1 MKSRFEY
8 FIVTLGAVLSI
19 FVLANLWGFIEID
32 VWRFQAVILT
42 GIFCLEYIPDI
53 VKGQVSTA
61 RRIFYIVTLAMG
73 VIPQI
78 YLLFN
83 VPRMEWFY
91 GSLWTPG
98 DIICGTMA
106 ILAILLMT
114 HKKYGLAMPIIAAV
128 FIAYTLLGHFLP
140 SDFMGHTGFSF
151 SRMVSFTF
159 GPSAMYG
166 TIMITFARII
176 FLYMLFGAFLQVSGV
191 GEYLIQG
198 SLAVAGQF
206 RGGPAKVAIVS
217 SALLGTINGNSVANV
232 ATTGAITIPLMKRI
246 GYKPHFAGAV
256 EAVSSTGGQILPP
269 IMGAGAFIM
278 AEFLQVSY
286 AEVAIAAAIPAIL
299 YYLAV
304 FLMVDL
310 EAVKVGLKGVPRA
323 ELPSMK
329 MIIRKSVLIVPIL
342 LLVYQLIIAKT
353 SVTVAGISAIAC
365 SVLVSWFADKEN
377 RMGIK
382 KVYFALYEG
391 AKDSI
396 AIASVCA
403 TAGIIVGAVSMTGLG
418 TKFSSMVMSLAQGNM
433 LLLGIFTALICLVL
447 GMGLPTTAAYI
458 ITVTVAA
465 PALIKSGVL
474 PLAAHL
480 FVFYYAI
487 LSAITPPVAGAAYAG
502 ASIAKAPV
510 MRTGFTAVKLG
521 IVAYLVP
528 FFFIN
533 NQAIIAQGDAV
544 TIIQSICTAVLGVTL
559 IAMGAQNMTFR
570 GKQPNIIM
578 RAVYIIAALM
588 LLDPGK
594 TTDVFGL
601 ILAIGSIPVG
611 YLLNKIWPAKPQ
623 QEEV

>member
-1 MKSRFEY
+1 MNRLQHFTVS
-8 FIVTLGAVLSI
+8 LGALLSVI
-19 FVLANLWGFIEID
+19 VLANLWGLLEVDI
-32 VWRFQAVILT
+32 WRFQAILLAF
-42 GIFCLEYIPDI
+42 IFCIEYLPDI
-53 VKGQVSTA
+53 IKWKDN
-61 RRIFYIVTLAMG
+61 ILKKLYYIVSLLLG

-78 YLLFN
+78 YLVFN

-91 GSLWTPG
+91 GSVWTTG

-106 ILAILLMT
+106 IVSIIMLT
-114 HKKYGLAMPIIAAV
+114 HKKYGWAMPIIAMV
-128 FIAYTLLGHFLP
+128 FIAYTLLGHLLP
-140 SDFMGHTGFSF
+140 VQYMGHTGFSF
-151 SRMVSFTF
+151 SRMVSFTY

-166 TIMITFARII
+166 TVLITFARII
-176 FLYMLFGAFLQVSGV
+176 FLYMLFGAFLQASGV

-198 SLAVAGQF
+198 SLAIAGQF
-206 RGGPAKVAIVS
+206 RGGPAKVAVVS

-246 GYKPHFAGAV
+246 GYKPYFAGAV
-256 EAVSSTGGQILPP
+256 ESVASTGGQILPP

-278 AEFLQVSY
+278 AEFLQISY
-286 AEVAIAAAIPAIL
+286 AEVAIAAAIPALL

-310 EAVKVGLKGVPRA
+310 EAVKTGLRGVPRE
-323 ELPSMK
+323 ELPALKDMV
-329 MIIRKSVLIVPIL
+329 RKSVLIFPVL

-353 SVTVAGISAIAC
+353 SVTTAGISAIAC
-365 SVLVSWFADKEN
+365 SVIVSWLSSKEN
-377 RMGIK
+377 RMGVK
-382 KVYFALYEG
+382 KIYYALYEG

-396 AIASVCA
+396 AIASICA
-403 TAGIIVGAVSMTGLG
+403 TAGIIVGTVTMTGLG

-433 LLLGIFTALICLVL
+433 LLLGIFTAIICLVL

-465 PALIKSGVL
+465 PALIKSGVA

-487 LSAITPPVAGAAYAG
+487 LSAITPPVCGASYAG

-510 MRTGFTAVKLG
+510 MKTGFTAVKLG
-521 IVAYLVP
+521 IVAYVVP

-533 NQAIIAQGDAV
+533 NQAIIAQGAGID
-544 TIIQSICTAVLGVTL
+544 IIQSVITAIIGVAL
-559 IAMGAQNMTFR
+559 IAMGIQNITFTGTR
-570 GKQPNIIM
+570 LNTVL
-578 RAVYIIAALM
+578 RTFYLLAAVL

-594 TTDVFGL
+594 STDVLGIVIAVVSL
-601 ILAIGSIPVG
+601 IITFVVNSVVKGGA
-611 YLLNKIWPAKPQ
+611 
-623 QEEV
+623 